1 MGIFSLTQE
10 LAIDLG
16 TANTLIIYNGKV
28 VVDEPSIVA
37 LDVHTGKLV
46 AIGQQARQMHEKTNP
61 NIKTIRPLKDGVIAD
76 FNATELMLRGMI
88 KKVKTSGSLFAPSL
102 RMVICI
108 PSGSTNVE
116 IRAVRDSAEHAGG
129 REVYMIY
136 EPMAAALGA
145 GLDVEA
151 PEGNMVIDIGGGTS
165 NYAVFRAGRVI
176 DTACLNMGGRLAETD
191 GHGWITRVRKPL
203 LPVLEELYGSRA
215 PETLGPD
222 DIPAIADRMAGLIWQ
237 VLADERSPLADRLL
251 QTPPLK
257 TWRYDAVTLSGG
269 VGACC
274 AEPEAD
280 PFRFRDLGPSLARA
294 IVRHPGFASL
304 PLLPP
309 SQTVRATVIGAGSW
323 MLSLSGATVWADDAL
338 LPMRNL
344 PVVFPWLDWHAG
356 LTPAAVETAIGDAMR
371 RMDLGDADRFVV
383 GLPAGMPVAYATVCL
398 LVEAFA
404 DFWSRRPEGQPA
416 LVALAEDMGKV
427 LGMELRPRL
436 SGRPLVVLDEL
447 KLADGDYLDMGKPL
461 YQGGVVPVTIKSLAF
476 SG

>member
-165 NYAVFRAGRVI
+165 EIACISLGDVFTNDIQSYVRQQHNIRIGERTAEAIKCSIGAAVSDLEQEPEDFVVTGPNMLTALPQTVSLSYSEIAYALEKSLTKI
-176 DTACLNMGGRLAETD
+176 DAALM
-191 GHGWITRVRKPL
+191 K
-203 LPVLEELYGSRA
+203 VLESMPPELYA
-215 PETLGPD
+215 
-222 DIPAIADRMAGLIWQ
+222 DIVKNGIYLAGGGALIKGLDRRLNEKTGIPFHIAEDPLRAIARGTGIA
-237 VLADERSPLADRLL
+237 
-251 QTPPLK
+251 LK
-257 TWRYDAVTLSGG
+257 NIN
-269 VGACC
+269 
-274 AEPEAD
+274 
-280 PFRFRDLGPSLARA
+280 RFSFL
-294 IVRHPGFASL
+294 
-304 PLLPP
+304 
-309 SQTVRATVIGAGSW
+309 
-323 MLSLSGATVWADDAL
+323 M
-338 LPMRNL
+338 
-344 PVVFPWLDWHAG
+344 
-356 LTPAAVETAIGDAMR
+356 
-371 RMDLGDADRFVV
+371 
-383 GLPAGMPVAYATVCL
+383 
-398 LVEAFA
+398 
-404 DFWSRRPEGQPA
+404 
-416 LVALAEDMGKV
+416 K
-427 LGMELRPRL
+427 
-436 SGRPLVVLDEL
+436 
-447 KLADGDYLDMGKPL
+447 
-461 YQGGVVPVTIKSLAF
+461 
-476 SG
+476 